1 ASYRARRRER
11 GGARRRRARGGGG
24 PPPPA
29 APADPG
35 ALACDEAIRE
45 GRGFAHVLTF
55 RRPDGTLVSAL
66 SQAAPDRDASGRL
79 VGFVGTLT
87 DVSEMRRIDAALR
100 ESERVAARLAEVS
113 PVGIFRTD
121 AAGRPTYLNER
132 CYDISGLGPDEVATE
147 AAFWPR
153 TERPEDL
160 AVFVEAR
167 SRSVRQRAPIDQ
179 EVRFLRPDGSPAWAL
194 VQALPDFDEDGRFA
208 RYVG

>member
-55 RRPDGTLVSAL
+55 CRPDGTLVWAL

-87 DVSEMRRIDAALR
+87 DVTELRRIDAALR
-100 ESERVAARLAEVS
+100 ESERFATRLAKVS

-121 AAGRPTYLNER
+121 ASGQPIYLNER
-132 CYDISGLGPDEVATE
+132 CYEISGLRADDVAT
-147 AAFWPR
+147 AAAVWPR
-153 TERPEDL
+153 TQRPQDL
-160 AVFVEAR
+160 AIFVAAR
-167 SRSVRQRAPIDQ
+167 
-179 EVRFLRPDGSPAWAL
+179 
-194 VQALPDFDEDGRFA
+194 
-208 RYVG
+208 